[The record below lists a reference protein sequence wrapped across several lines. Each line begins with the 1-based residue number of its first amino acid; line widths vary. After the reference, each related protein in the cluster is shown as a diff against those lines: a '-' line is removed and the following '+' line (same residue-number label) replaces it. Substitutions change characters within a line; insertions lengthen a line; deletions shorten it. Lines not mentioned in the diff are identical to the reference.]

1 MTSPAEPELHPLA
14 VRLGELGDRTARQVL
29 DVLAEA
35 VAGTLDLDQ
44 LPELAAVLAQ
54 LGGDQAAV
62 LAVTELSADLAA
74 VVGPSPDLPD
84 LSLTAG
90 RVNVTA
96 VEAAAGTVIAGPA
109 ENHAGRL
116 SQLVRSV
123 VAQAGQEAR
132 GAAVRSSP
140 LISGWSRG
148 LDSKSCQL
156 CRWWWREGRVW
167 PKSHHMPR
175 HPGCTC
181 VQVPEL
187 VPKLRGVSDEAYAE
201 SSERAVLDRT
211 GRYLDAFGTDRRHT
225 TSR

>member
-1 MTSPAEPELHPLA
+1 MTEPELHPLA

-29 DVLAEA
+29 DVLAQA
-35 VAGTLDLDQ
+35 VDGTIDLDQ

-54 LGGDQAAV
+54 LGGDQAAA
-62 LAVTELSADLAA
+62 LTVTELSAELAA

-84 LSLTAG
+84 LALAAG
-90 RVNVTA
+90 HVNVSA
-96 VEAAAGTVIAGPA
+96 VEIAAGTVMAGPA

-116 SQLVRSV
+116 AQLVRSV

-132 GAAVRSSP
+132 ATAVRRSP
-140 LISGWSRG
+140 LVAGWSRG
-148 LDSKSCQL
+148 LDSKSCEL

-167 PKSHHMPR
+167 PKTHHMPR

-187 VPKLRGVSDEAYAE
+187 VPGLRGVSDEAYAE
-201 SSERAVLDRT
+201 SSERRELDRS
-211 GRYLDAFGTDRRHT
+211 GRYLAAFGTDRRHNN
-225 TSR
+225 